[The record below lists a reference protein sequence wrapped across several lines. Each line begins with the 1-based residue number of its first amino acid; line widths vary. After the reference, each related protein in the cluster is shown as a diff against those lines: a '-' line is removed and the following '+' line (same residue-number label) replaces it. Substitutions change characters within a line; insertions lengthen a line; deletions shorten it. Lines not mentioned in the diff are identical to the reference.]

1 MITGSSKPQT
11 PDDIYRDT
19 RQRFIAAFPA
29 QCDSLS
35 AIAYAGDAAGYGAA
49 RHTVHRLAGL
59 AGMLGFGRVGDRA
72 SQIED
77 LLRQETPVDGP
88 TLAVAIETLRS
99 AFITDLS
106 EPDGASASPQAGAS
120 SASTVVVVEDDD
132 DQRTL
137 VAEQLRRMGHV
148 PIELASGDRVLE
160 VARETRPAAILLDID
175 LPGLNGHAVCL
186 QLKADADVGDTP
198 VIFVSA
204 HRGLDDRLA
213 GLALGADDF
222 LVKPVDV
229 TELMLRV
236 QRLRGRR
243 DAAPIPT
250 PSRDDLPFDAF
261 CAVAR
266 DELTKHPATLVLLRA
281 SAERRDETAIAVRNE
296 VRRRD
301 LVGKYDR
308 SHVVLLF
315 PEMDART
322 ARDRM
327 TAIIEMLTVGEDAPR
342 LHAGIAE
349 STTAGARTV
358 DALLEEA
365 DAALA
370 AARYQNVPV
379 ASKSD
384 EQAAAPRAAVQT
396 TTTIVL
402 GDDDPDISRIVD
414 AHLQTAGY
422 QTVLTFDGAR
432 ALDAVKTARP
442 AVLVLDL
449 MMPKLTGF
457 DVLARM
463 RGMPDRPRVIVL
475 SARGREEDVMRAFD
489 LGADDYMAK
498 PFSPQELLARIARL
512 LR

>member
-1 MITGSSKPQT
+1 MASSSNSQT
-11 PDDIYRDT
+11 PDEIFLET
-19 RQRFIAAFPA
+19 RQRFIAAFPG

-35 AIAYAGDAAGYGAA
+35 ATACAGDADGLTTA

-59 AGMLGFGRVGDRA
+59 AGMLGFGRVGDQA
-72 SQIED
+72 SRIED
-77 LLRQETPVDGP
+77 LLRQSTPVDGP
-88 TLAVAIETLRS
+88 TLMAAIEILRG
-99 AFITDLS
+99 AFVTDLS
-106 EPDGASASPQAGAS
+106 EPDASPAS
-120 SASTVVVVEDDD
+120 SSRPDAPVSFTVVVVEDDA
-132 DQRTL
+132 DQRAI
-137 VAEQLRRMGHV
+137 VAEQLRRIGHV
-148 PIELASGDRVLE
+148 PIEVASGDRVLE
-160 VARETRPAAILLDID
+160 VAREARPDAILLDVD

-186 QLKADADVGDTP
+186 QLKADAEVGDTP
-198 VIFVSA
+198 IIFVSA
-204 HRGLDDRLA
+204 RRGLDDRLA

-222 LVKPVDV
+222 LVKPVDAS
-229 TELMLRV
+229 ELMLRV
-236 QRLRGRR
+236 QKLQARR
-243 DAAPIPT
+243 RAAPPLAR
-250 PSRDDLPFDAF
+250 SRDELPFDAF

-266 DELTKHPATLVLLRA
+266 DELLRYPATLVLLRA
-281 SAERRDETAIAVRNE
+281 SPERRDELATALRAE

-301 LVGKYDR
+301 LLGIYDR
-308 SHVVLLF
+308 THLVLLF
-315 PEMDART
+315 PEMDAST

-327 TAIIEMLTVGEDAPR
+327 TAVIEMLTGRGAPP
-342 LHAGIAE
+342 LHAGVAE
-349 STTAGARTV
+349 SASAGARTV

-379 ASKSD
+379 AQTSD
-384 EQAAAPRAAVQT
+384 EPAATPKAPQT
-396 TTTIVL
+396 EITIVL

-422 QTVLTFDGAR
+422 RTVLTFDGAR
-432 ALDAVKTARP
+432 VLEAVKTVRP

-457 DVLARM
+457 DVLARLRDM
-463 RGMPDRPRVIVL
+463 TDRPRVIVL

-498 PFSPQELLARIARL
+498 PFSPQELLARVARL